1 MEEYS
6 EMNGQNDEQNT
17 GGEFGG
23 SYYQHNAMPR
33 EKNSGQNSC
42 AGYILVGILCLL
54 VGIAVGSCTTTLA
67 ISGIKEAA
75 ESILPGE
82 DNGSG
87 DNDDSGFSFE
97 WHFGGK
103 KPENNRPAKDEEY
116 QEPEKKQYTG
126 REMPVLDGQVPLI
139 SDTVNPAPDI
149 VEQTFEGVVGVNSY
163 EKVKD
168 KDELEGYGSGFVI
181 SSEGYIVTNAHVIKG
196 ASKVTV
202 TLPDND
208 KQEIDAEVVG
218 YDSTMDIAVL
228 YIRKDGL
235 KPLALGSA
243 ENVRVGDFT
252 IAIGNPSGSELAGTA
267 TFGIISATS
276 RNVNIDGRENEYL
289 QTDAAINPGNSG
301 GALVNTRGELIGI
314 NAMLY
319 SQTGSFSGYGFAIP
333 TSIMNKVV
341 ADLKQYGTVQRAL
354 IGIQGQDVKNYVD
367 AKKDKGEDV
376 DLGTMEG
383 IYVAK
388 VSEESAAEEAGM
400 KEGDVITAIDGKP
413 VGKMAELQEVLA
425 KKRPGDKVTV
435 TYLRDKKK
443 ATKTLT
449 LKNEK
454 GNTQVVKKADLDVLG
469 GNFRAVTDAQKE
481 QMNIGYGLEV
491 LKVNAGKLKNAGITK
506 GFIIQRVND
515 SAVKTIEDL
524 QNAVKEASTSKDPVL
539 YIQGVYP
546 TGKKAYFAVPLED

>member
-1 MEEYS
+1 MKKYS
-6 EMNGQNDEQNT
+6 KYFVVAMSTLAFAFST
-17 GGEFGG
+17 GTLIKV
-23 SYYQHNAMPR
+23 NATPAAAAAVPAQPVNLTYAA
-33 EKNSGQNSC
+33 EKSLPSVVHILSTKNSKVQTVEVENDPFSDFFSDPFGFFGNPQGNGGKQRRS
-42 AGYILVGILCLL
+42 VR
-54 VGIAVGSCTTTLA
+54 TP
-67 ISGIKEAA
+67 KQQ
-75 ESILPGE
+75 
-82 DNGSG
+82 GSG
-87 DNDDSGFSFE
+87 SG
-97 WHFGGK
+97 
-103 KPENNRPAKDEEY
+103 
-116 QEPEKKQYTG
+116 
-126 REMPVLDGQVPLI
+126 VII
-139 SDTVNPAPDI
+139 SAD
-149 VEQTFEGVVGVNSY
+149 
-163 EKVKD
+163 
-168 KDELEGYGSGFVI
+168 
-181 SSEGYIVTNAHVIKG
+181 GYIVTNNHVV
-196 ASKVTV
+196 ADADELTV
-202 TLPDND
+202 TLNDNKEYSARIIGTD
-208 KQEIDAEVVG
+208 KASD
-218 YDSTMDIAVL
+218 
-228 YIRKDGL
+228 
-235 KPLALGSA
+235 LALIKIDGKNLPA
-243 ENVRVGDFT
+243 IT
-252 IAIGNPSGSELAGTA
+252 IANSDDIKVGEWVLAVGNPFNLTNTVTAG
-267 TFGIISATS
+267 IVSAKARS
-276 RNVNIDGRENEYL
+276 LYQNGVESFI

-367 AKKDKGEDV
+367 AKKDKGEDI

-388 VSEESAAEEAGM
+388 VTEESAAEEAGM

-413 VGKMAELQEVLA
+413 VNKMAELQEVLA

-443 ATKTLT
+443 ATKTVT

-469 GNFRAVTDAQKE
+469 GNFRAITNAQKE
-481 QMNIGYGLEV
+481 QLNIGYGLEV
-491 LKVNAGKLKNAGITK
+491 LKVNSGRLKTAGITK

-515 SAVKTIEDL
+515 NAVKTIDDL